1 MIIPLQ
7 IPGIEVQ
14 LLHSAILDRDLQLF
28 IKLPWSYEHSDQSY
42 PVLFATDANRSFPIY
57 ATTSLIFETPRPNIP
72 EILIVGIGYR
82 LDDERIKSLAQWTV
96 WRTHDLTPISR
107 PEIDQWWSERLS
119 PLLQDETIEVHTG
132 GAEKFL
138 SAISDEIIPFIEAN
152 YRTLSD
158 DRGLAGYSYGG
169 LFSLYAL
176 FHKPELFKR
185 YFAGSPSLWKQV
197 AADEE
202 AYAATHTNLSA
213 QLLITAG
220 ERESDVLGNL
230 SPFISQLQSRSYPGL
245 DLTVHTFADVGHAA
259 AAPAAISW
267 ALGVLYNPGWL
278 NE

>member
-28 IKLPWSYEHSDQSY
+28 IKLPWSYERSDKAY
-42 PVLFATDANRSFPIY
+42 PVLFTTDANRSFPIY
-57 ATTSLIFETPRPNIP
+57 ATTSLIFETPRPGIP
-72 EILIVGIGYR
+72 EIIIVGIGFQLDAVR
-82 LDDERIKSLAQWTV
+82 LKGLAQWAA
-96 WRTHDLTPISR
+96 WRTQDLTPVSR
-107 PEIDQWWSERLS
+107 PETDQWWSERLS
-119 PLLQDETIEVHTG
+119 PILQGETIEVHSG

-138 SAISDEIIPFIEAN
+138 SAIRDEIIPFIEAN
-152 YRTLSD
+152 YRTLSN

-169 LFSLYAL
+169 LFTLYTL

-185 YFAGSPSLWKQV
+185 YFAGSPSLWNQV
-197 AADEE
+197 ALDEA
-202 AYAATHTNLSA
+202 AYAATHTDLPA

-220 ERESDVLGNL
+220 EKEGELLKNL
-230 SPFISQLQSRSYPGL
+230 SPFVSQLQSRDYPGL

-267 ALGVLYNPGWL
+267 ALSVLYNPGWL